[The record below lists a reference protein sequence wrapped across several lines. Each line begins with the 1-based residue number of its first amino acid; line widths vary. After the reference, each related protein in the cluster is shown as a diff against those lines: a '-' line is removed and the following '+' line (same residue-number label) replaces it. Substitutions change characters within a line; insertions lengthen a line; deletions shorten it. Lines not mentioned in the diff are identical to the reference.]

1 MISRRLALLVGVI
14 AVVVACG
21 SSQGARSGEVPRMS
35 KEELKSLLGQPDV
48 FVLDVRTGGDWEASD
63 RKIAGAIRE
72 DPRDAS
78 AWAAKYPKDST
89 IVLYC
94 S

>member
-1 MISRRLALLVGVI
+1 MTSRKLALLVGVM

-21 SSQGARSGEVPRMS
+21 SSQGARSGDVPRMT
-35 KEELKSLLGQPDV
+35 KEELKNLLGKPNV

-72 DPRDAS
+72 DPRDAD
-78 AWAAKYPKDST
+78 AWAAKYPRDST